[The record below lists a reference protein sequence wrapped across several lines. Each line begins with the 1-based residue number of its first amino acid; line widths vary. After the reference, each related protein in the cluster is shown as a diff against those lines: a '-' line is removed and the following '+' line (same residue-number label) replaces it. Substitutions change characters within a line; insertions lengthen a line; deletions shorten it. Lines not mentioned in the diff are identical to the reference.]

1 VFGTG
6 LPTDLTPIQE
16 QQYQA
21 LWHTIMAV
29 FMIVV
34 IFGHIYIGTVGMEGA
49 LSAMTSGE
57 VDTNWAREHHS
68 LWVEEVE
75 AKANES
81 AAANDGKLQP
91 AE

>member
-1 VFGTG
+1 
-6 LPTDLTPIQE
+6 
-16 QQYQA
+16 
-21 LWHTIMAV
+21 
-29 FMIVV
+29 
-34 IFGHIYIGTVGMEGA
+34 
-49 LSAMTSGE
+49 MTSGE

-81 AAANDGKLQP
+81 ATANDSKLQP